1 MRIALLGS
9 GVMGSAVLSSI
20 VAADGVTEVVV
31 TDVRAQVAR
40 DVAAAHDGGGGSG
53 EGGGSGVAVSG
64 TDDNVA
70 AVTGA
75 DVVVLAVKPQHVG
88 DLLAQVG
95 TAVGPEAVVVS
106 IAAGLTCASL
116 EAALPDGVAVVRV
129 MPNTPATIGRGVAAL
144 SAGSAA
150 DATHLDLVERLLER
164 TGLVVRVPEHQQSI
178 VTAISGSG
186 PAYVFHLI
194 DALAEAGTAG
204 GLPRD
209 LALRLAAHTVAGSGA
224 YAVES
229 GTHPALLREAVSS
242 PGGTTLAALAVLDER
257 AVRAAYAAAARAA
270 ADRAD
275 ELSEGLKGSSGSS
288 GPSSPSGSRA

>member
-1 MRIALLGS
+1 MRVALLGS
-9 GVMGSAVLSSI
+9 GVMGSAVLSSM
-20 VAADGVTEVVV
+20 VAAEGVTAVVV

-40 DVAAAHDGGGGSG
+40 ETAARH
-53 EGGGSGVAVSG
+53 EGGTVEVTG

-75 DVVVLAVKPQHVG
+75 DVVVLAVKPQHMAA
-88 DLLAQVG
+88 LLAQVAPVLG
-95 TAVGPEAVVVS
+95 DSALVVS
-106 IAAGLTCASL
+106 IAAGVTCAWL
-116 EAALPDGVAVVRV
+116 EGELADGAAVVRV
-129 MPNTPATIGRGVAAL
+129 MPNTPATIGQGVAAI
-144 SAGSAA
+144 SAGTT
-150 DATHLDLVERLLER
+150 ATDEHLALVERLLAT

-209 LALRLAAHTVAGSGA
+209 LALKLAAHTVAGSGA

-242 PGGTTLAALAVLDER
+242 PGGTTLAALEVLDER
-257 AVRAAYAAAARAA
+257 AVRAAYGAAARAA
-270 ADRAD
+270 ARRSD
-275 ELSEGLKGSSGSS
+275 ELSARLETPREGEK
-288 GPSSPSGSRA
+288 R

>member
-1 MRIALLGS
+1 MRVALLGS
-9 GVMGSAVLSSI
+9 GVMGSAVLASM
-20 VAADGVTEVVV
+20 VAADGVSAVVV
-31 TDVRAQVAR
+31 TDVRADVAEK
-40 DVAAAHDGGGGSG
+40 VAAAHAGG
-53 EGGGSGVAVSG
+53 EVDVSG

-75 DVVVLAVKPQHVG
+75 DVVVLAVKPQHMG
-88 DLLAQVG
+88 GLLEQIAP
-95 TAVGPEAVVVS
+95 AVAPDAVVVS
-106 IAAGLTCASL
+106 IAAGLTCAFL
-116 EAALPDGVAVVRV
+116 EAPLPDGVAVVRV
-129 MPNTPATIGRGVAAL
+129 MPNTPATIGQGVAAL

-150 DATHLDLVERLLER
+150 TDAHLDLVEALLAR

-224 YAVES
+224 YAVQS
-229 GTHPALLREAVSS
+229 GQHPALLREAVSS

-270 ADRAD
+270 AQRSD
-275 ELSEGLKGSSGSS
+275 ELSEQLR
-288 GPSSPSGSRA
+288 PPAAATAPTPTTTTTPEPTP